1 MTNTMKGL
9 PNTPQGIPE
18 FLKGVG
24 SKVTNKFSNE
34 RVDPVEVDST
44 SDPSSEPRLE
54 RGLEAA
60 RSEPRLE
67 PKLFFW
73 DNIIFYLASS
83 ILGLSV
89 SNIIVDFLRPEPNAV
104 ACYTPP
110 NTSRDQA
117 AYINNYCNDYLP
129 SEENFTLA
137 LVVHGA
143 VLLAPQYLWKAY
155 FSARIDF
162 FFTHA
167 AKLETLRDRDT
178 GEYPP
183 KNFNVVDYM
192 YREFHERWSIL
203 MGYRIK
209 LFSQLCIVAIAIALS
224 ARLFQNH
231 DFNIEFCCP
240 PVDEPEHDIFKR
252 VRCSYAKLRFVSI
265 LQLVDYALLGGSSL
279 VLLYGLCWSTICC
292 HSELEHEETSQFCYQ
307 FCINS
312 KYYTSKKW
320 NRLRSDLDFLLVLLF
335 ATNTGLGRVFKSV
348 QIANDISEELSAHLE
363 SMDTFDSMKHPERSK

>member
-1 MTNTMKGL
+1 MNGL

-18 FLKGVG
+18 FFKGVG
-24 SKVTNKFSNE
+24 SKVTNKLSNE
-34 RVDPVEVDST
+34 RVDRVEVDST
-44 SDPSSEPRLE
+44 SDASSEPRLE
-54 RGLEAA
+54 ASRI
-60 RSEPRLE
+60 EPRLE

-73 DNIIFYLASS
+73 DNIIFYLASA

-89 SNIIVDFLRPEPNAV
+89 SNIVVDFLRPEPNAV

-117 AYINNYCNDYLP
+117 AYINNYCNDHLP
-129 SEENFTLA
+129 FTENFTLA
-137 LVVHGA
+137 LVIHGA

-203 MGYRIK
+203 TGYRIK
-209 LFSQLCIVAIAIALS
+209 LISQLCIVALAIGIS
-224 ARLFQNH
+224 VRLFQE
-231 DFNIEFCCP
+231 FNIEFYCP
-240 PVDEPEHDIFKR
+240 DKDEPEHDIFKR

-265 LQLVDYALLGGSSL
+265 LRLIDYGLLGASSL
-279 VLLYGLCWSTICC
+279 VLLYGLYWSTICC
-292 HSELEHEETSQFCYQ
+292 HSELEHEGTSQFCYQ

-312 KYYTSKKW
+312 KYYTGKKW
-320 NRLRSDLDFLLVLLF
+320 NRLRSDLDFLLVSLF

-363 SMDTFDSMKHPERSK
+363 SMDTFDSMKNPERST